1 MNSGKVGIHKSR
13 VMAVAL
19 SCLLVAIAILLVLG
33 TPAKLGIRPVIA
45 AESTSRDRYGDNPTG
60 RGEFYKA
67 PYYTQDANGNW
78 VSYVFTEESDNYK
91 VQAARASVRFYDYYT
106 EVWTEDFSSILINDD
121 RWVVQ
126 YFGKNKKWTDADFY
140 RVVRSYQIVSPD
152 ELIVKRT
159 GNTDIGQRVENY
171 IFKAGEPCKIK
182 IEQTCDQAQTIRFI
196 WKPSGIV
203 AASETAEYTESGKQ
217 QGLAYYDSNG
227 NFVTRFQWFNE
238 LNICSSI
245 TPVCE
250 SGAQGRKATI
260 TFGDFNVAAGAT
272 QVLDPLY
279 EYYNTGDD
287 DFIPSYDGRWL
298 AQTFTPSVAHT
309 IASVKLKLS
318 RYGSPGTVTVGIK
331 ATDGSGHPTGSDL
344 CSGTIDGNSLTTVTT
359 GAWYEITLGSG
370 YALSASTKYAIVL
383 RAPNGDSSNQCR
395 WRRDISSPTYA
406 GGCYEYSTDSGSTWT
421 SYDYDTMFEEW
432 SGEPNISVSPTSYDF
447 GTLAV
452 STTADTGLTYFTI
465 TNTGTCTV
473 DITIGGTDMTGGGY
487 TWTLSDS
494 AIPGDMTYG
503 MKAGLEGGDYTIIV
517 KKTTPYNTLKSGL
530 AVSGTQKF
538 GLKLYTPTGFSD
550 NNAKSGTVTLTAVC
564 SS

>member
-1 MNSGKVGIHKSR
+1 MLVVLVCLLPIQVGISSGFTSIGLGAKS
-13 VMAVAL
+13 VV
-19 SCLLVAIAILLVLG
+19 
-33 TPAKLGIRPVIA
+33 A
-45 AESTSRDRYGDNPTG
+45 AEDATRDRYGDNPGG
-60 RGEFYKA
+60 RGEFYEA

-106 EVWTEDFSSILINDD
+106 EVWTEDFSNILINDD

-126 YFGKNKKWTDADFY
+126 YLGKNRKWTDADFY
-140 RVVRSYQIVSPD
+140 GVVRSYQIVSPD

-182 IEQTCDQAQTIRFI
+182 IEQTCDQARTIRFV

-250 SGAQGRKATI
+250 SDAQGRKATI
-260 TFGDFNVAAGAT
+260 TFGDFNVAAGGT
-272 QVLDPLY
+272 QALDPLY

-287 DFIPSYDGRWL
+287 WADDVYSTFWAS
-298 AQTFTPSVAHT
+298 QTFTPSVAHT
-309 IASVKLKLS
+309 ITSVKLKLY
-318 RYGSPGTVTVGIK
+318 RQGSPGIMTVSIR
-331 ATDGSGHPTGSDL
+331 ATDASGHPTGADL
-344 CSGTIDGNSLTTVTT
+344 CSGTIDGSAITTDSA

-370 YALSASTKYAIVL
+370 YALSANTKYAIVC
-383 RAPNGDSSNQCR
+383 RAPNGVNANNAVR
-395 WRRDISSPTYA
+395 WRGDSTSPTYA
-406 GGCYEYSTDSGSTWT
+406 GGCREYSNNSGTSWT
-421 SYDYDTMFEEW
+421 SHTSEDLMFEEW
-432 SGEPNISVSPTSYDF
+432 GTSGEPNISVSPSSYDF
-447 GTLAV
+447 GTLGV
-452 STTADTGLTYFTI
+452 GTTADTGLTYFTI

-487 TWTLSDS
+487 TWTLSDT
-494 AIPGDMTYG
+494 ATPGNMIYG

-517 KKTTPYNTLKSGL
+517 KKSTPYNTLKSGL

-538 GLKLYTPTGFSD
+538 GLKLYTPTSFSD
-550 NNAKSGTVTLTAVC
+550 GNAKSGTITLTAV